1 MTQSKNLGVVGGSG
15 HVHHVPDKPIEDTD
29 MASKCRFQELGKLYL
44 EMAHLQMHRVATEQ
58 CVKQQLEV
66 DRTR

>member
-1 MTQSKNLGVVGGSG
+1 
-15 HVHHVPDKPIEDTD
+15 